1 MLDRCGKLCYTVSM
15 IREEVEMHIV
25 EVIGGNKTQRKI
37 AENVVFYMIKK
48 LMPRLRNIEIEV
60 QLKKMNEENAVGYCM
75 MQDNR
80 REYEI
85 EVSKD
90 LSIKDF
96 VMTLCHEMVHV
107 KQYVRN
113 EMDDW
118 MEDGDDQMDDWSGD
132 QKEGGKGS
140 GSSYSV
146 SISKDWDYS
155 RISKSDKGAKNGKSN
170 KKKR

>member
-1 MLDRCGKLCYTVSM
+1 M

-25 EVIGGNKTQRKI
+25 EVVGGNKTQRKI

-60 QLKKMNEENAVGYCM
+60 QLKKMNEDTAVGYCM

-118 MEDGDDQMDDWSGD
+118 NGLAVARWKNKTVMPGTNYYELPWE
-132 QKEGGKGS
+132 KEAYELQAS
-140 GSSYSV
+140 LA
-146 SISKDWDYS
+146 KDCW
-155 RISKSDKGAKNGKSN
+155 KNDIF
-170 KKKR
+170 

>member
-1 MLDRCGKLCYTVSM
+1 
-15 IREEVEMHIV
+15 
-25 EVIGGNKTQRKI
+25 
-37 AENVVFYMIKK
+37 MIKK

-118 MEDGDDQMDDWSGD
+118 NGVAVARWKNKTVMPGTNYYELPWE
-132 QKEGGKGS
+132 KEAYELQAS
-140 GSSYSV
+140 LA
-146 SISKDWDYS
+146 KDCW
-155 RISKSDKGAKNGKSN
+155 KNDIF
-170 KKKR
+170 